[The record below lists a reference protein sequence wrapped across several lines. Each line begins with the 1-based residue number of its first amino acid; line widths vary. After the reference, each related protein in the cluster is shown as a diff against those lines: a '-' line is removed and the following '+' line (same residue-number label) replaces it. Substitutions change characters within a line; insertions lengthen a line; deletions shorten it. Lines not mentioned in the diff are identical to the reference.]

1 MPFDVNSKC
10 TCNAFLYIGR
20 DESRN
25 ENESLPESVVMLLLS
40 PYLNADRNVA
50 ADYQFSSLSLAK
62 KLEKKNTTFLGTIR
76 RHQKEIPFELRN
88 SKTQL
93 YESALQ

>member
-1 MPFDVNSKC
+1 MLVDVNSKL
-10 TCNAFLYIGR
+10 TCIAFPYLGR

-50 ADYQFSSLSLAK
+50 ADY
-62 KLEKKNTTFLGTIR
+62 
-76 RHQKEIPFELRN
+76 
-88 SKTQL
+88 
-93 YESALQ
+93 